1 MKKIVYLICL
11 SICILSCEDNN
22 LITPEKT
29 LIVASKKIDCIGVD
43 NQKCL
48 LIKETETE
56 NWQYFYSSIIGFN
69 YDEGFEYVI
78 KVSERRIEN
87 PPQDGSSI
95 ETTLIEVVSKTE
107 KTSENLP
114 I

>member
-1 MKKIVYLICL
+1 MKKFTYLICITIGL
-11 SICILSCEDNN
+11 LSCNDNN

-29 LIVASKKIDCIGVD
+29 LIVASIKADCVGVD
-43 NQKCL
+43 YQKCL
-48 LIKETETE
+48 LVKENETE
-56 NWQYFYSSIIGFN
+56 NWQYFYSSIVGFN
-69 YDEGFEYVI
+69 YEEGFEYVI

-95 ETTLIEVVSKTE
+95 ETTLLEIISKTE